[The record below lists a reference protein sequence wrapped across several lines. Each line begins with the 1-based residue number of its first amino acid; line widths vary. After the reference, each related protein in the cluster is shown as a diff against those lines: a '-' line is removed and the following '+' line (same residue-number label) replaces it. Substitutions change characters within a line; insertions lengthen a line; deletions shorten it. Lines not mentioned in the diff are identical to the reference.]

1 MIKKLIG
8 IVFFAV
14 IILVFTA
21 VVFAKVILASVLTN
35 VLGAPVQIGGLK
47 LGSETGIYGLVIGN
61 PAGFQEKRLAS
72 IPEASVSIDIGAL
85 FKGRIHVKRIK
96 LAMEEATIEKGAG
109 NKINLLELKVMKS
122 QPKKQEPA
130 KPQEEPQTKPEPSEP
145 AKPGK
150 PSQPAFTVQ
159 IDEVVLDLDKAR
171 YVDSGVTPASVKEYS
186 LGVRNQSFKDVTNVA
201 SVVKQLAFFILKKV
215 GMSSLTENFDV
226 LLKGVGG
233 EVGEKLGKLMEK
245 LNNV

>member
-8 IVFFAV
+8 IVFFTV
-14 IILVFTA
+14 IVVVFTA
-21 VVFAKVILASVLTN
+21 VIFSKVILASVLTN
-35 VLGAPVQIGGLK
+35 VLGAPVKIGSLK

-85 FKGRIHVKRIK
+85 FKGRVHIKRIK
-96 LAMEEATIEKGAG
+96 LAMEEATIEKNAG
-109 NKINLLELKVMKS
+109 NKINLLELKVMKKPEKKPTTDKPQVPDT
-122 QPKKQEPA
+122 QPQPSDPA
-130 KPQEEPQTKPEPSEP
+130 KPK
-145 AKPGK
+145 K

-171 YVDSGVTPASVKEYS
+171 YVDSGVTPVSVKEYG
-186 LGVRNQSFKDVTNVA
+186 LGVRNQSFRDVTNVA

-215 GMSSLTENFDV
+215 GLSSLTSNFDV

-233 EVGEKLGKLMEK
+233 EAGEKLGKLFEK
-245 LNNV
+245 LNNI